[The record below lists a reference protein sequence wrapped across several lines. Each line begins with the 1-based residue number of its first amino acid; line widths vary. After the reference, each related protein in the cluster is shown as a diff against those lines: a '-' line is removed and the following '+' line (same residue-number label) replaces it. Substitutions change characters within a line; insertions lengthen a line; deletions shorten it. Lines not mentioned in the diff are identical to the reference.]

1 MLSSCFLSLPPSPS
15 ALRFCVLS
23 HAISPWCGVGLLC
36 RHGRSLLSLGY
47 VSFLDRLGPSI
58 SLYLIACV
66 DYFTFSL
73 SLQLT
78 VLLWILLPVKR
89 MDVLCCYFV
98 AYTHTS
104 CMIRCFLWR
113 FYMGLQRDSFYW
125 LPRLERLYV
134 RHNNASTW
142 ILVAAADWLFFARC
156 GAYSF
161 FGHCVRKHERNDTQ
175 AFTTDERSHT
185 GREFSIC
192 WDKRNTSGISV

>member
-1 MLSSCFLSLPPSPS
+1 MFVYCSHSSQGPTRPPSS
-15 ALRFCVLS
+15 MK
-23 HAISPWCGVGLLC
+23 GLLC

-98 AYTHTS
+98 AYTHLVYDTMLS
-104 CMIRCFLWR
+104 LALLYGLATR
-113 FYMGLQRDSFYW
+113 FIL
-125 LPRLERLYV
+125 L
-134 RHNNASTW
+134 ASTLGACW
-142 ILVAAADWLFFARC
+142 TCNLSMQRLGLWWRPRIGLILRAAALILTLAT
-156 GAYSF
+156 
-161 FGHCVRKHERNDTQ
+161 V
-175 AFTTDERSHT
+175 
-185 GREFSIC
+185 
-192 WDKRNTSGISV
+192 